1 MDISVQSNAQNR
13 TFAIKV
19 YNKSGANYYKVLE
32 RGQDSK
38 TGKWTSW
45 TTVKGY
51 YSFSGKYKRF
61 TVAKNASDNKF
72 IIIDLFAITRIT
84 RKLQSTRDSKRLYRV
99 ALK

>member
-1 MDISVQSNAQNR
+1 MKTYKHLFAIGLIAMLMRVTGLSSVPASAATTWNTSEPKMDISVQSNAQNR

-51 YSFSGKYKRF
+51 YSFSGKCK
-61 TVAKNASDNKF
+61 
-72 IIIDLFAITRIT
+72 I
-84 RKLQSTRDSKRLYRV
+84 LQ
-99 ALK
+99 